1 MFGSLIIHEMMIG
14 EDPSKKKKATVFRAS
29 MESDEELDDEELAL
43 ISRKFKCF
51 LTEIQ
56 MRKKKEE
63 EKEKLAMKGHPT

>member
-51 LTEIQ
+51 LIEIQ
-56 MRKKKEE
+56 MRKKK
-63 EKEKLAMKGHPT
+63 KKKKRN

>member
-51 LTEIQ
+51 LIEIQ